1 MLGEDHFATG
11 PCDNPDM
18 ADADKLRDRLE
29 ALGLSQREAARLLE
43 VQEGTF
49 RGWCS
54 GKGKVPN
61 VVWLALEALEA
72 RQGERQPRDQ
82 AT

>member
-1 MLGEDHFATG
+1 MILEEDHFATE
-11 PCDNPDM
+11 PCDNPGM
-18 ADADKLRDRLE
+18 ADADKLRDILD

-61 VVWLALEALEA
+61 VVWLALEALQA
-72 RQGERQPRDQ
+72 RQAKQ
-82 AT
+82 